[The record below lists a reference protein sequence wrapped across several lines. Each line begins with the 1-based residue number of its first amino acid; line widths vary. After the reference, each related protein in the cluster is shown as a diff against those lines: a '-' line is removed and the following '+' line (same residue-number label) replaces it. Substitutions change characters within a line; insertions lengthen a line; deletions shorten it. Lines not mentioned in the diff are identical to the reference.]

1 MQNLISFE
9 LMADFGFFRKPETND
24 GINLT
29 YTMLHKPALL
39 GILGAI
45 IGLEGYKKKGEKPE
59 YLEKLKTLKVGIK
72 PKNDDK
78 GNFQKMV
85 IKYSNTIGYANK
97 GTNYLTEEMTLI
109 KPAYKCFLLLDLT
122 DENHQKIKEYLMEG
136 KAEFLPYLGKN
147 EFSAWWDK
155 ERVVVHEFEEVSG
168 VEEGIVIENL
178 FLKTEEKIEK
188 KITRR
193 RVGFKAPKIT
203 TKSFVFFER
212 LPIGFDETLFQY
224 ELGDFSYTNF
234 IALNQ
239 GDILNLYHIQKG
251 DYVQLH

>member
-109 KPAYKCFLLLDLT
+109 KPAYKCFLLLDLA

-178 FLKTEEKIEK
+178 FLKTEKLKEEEELEFDLM
-188 KITRR
+188 
-193 RVGFKAPKIT
+193 GDYEED
-203 TKSFVFFER
+203 SFMFFER
-212 LPIGFDETLFQY
+212 VPGGFDEQLMQY
-224 ELGDFSYTNF
+224 EIGKYAYTN
-234 IALNQ
+234 IKLLPKLPM
-239 GDILNLYHIQKG
+239 INLYHLQKKNTH
-251 DYVQLH
+251 VQLL